1 MGASIIRVLV
11 CSMGM
16 WVAIKLIVGDGE
28 MMARQLRVH
37 DALQSSV
44 SRALMKQTPVTPVPR
59 GV

>member
-1 MGASIIRVLV
+1 M
-11 CSMGM
+11 
-16 WVAIKLIVGDGE
+16 AIKLIVGDGE